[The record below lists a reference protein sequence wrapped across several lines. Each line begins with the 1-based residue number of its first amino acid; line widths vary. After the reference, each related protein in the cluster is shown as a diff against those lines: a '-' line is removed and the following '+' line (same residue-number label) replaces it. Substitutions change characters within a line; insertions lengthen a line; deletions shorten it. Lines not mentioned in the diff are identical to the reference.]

1 MKYTSSAAYMNPS
14 PVKSKSPRPTSHL
27 SVRPVGDGADIR
39 EIFSDQVTS
48 GTRVLSGTIVHV
60 VAVAL
65 LLLVVRLL
73 PQKVYESILPSRLE
87 DIVYLVDPGPGGGGG
102 GGNKSPDPPKQAQVK
117 LEDKVN
123 VPVEKPP
130 VPIPEP
136 EKIPD
141 TLPQE
146 LLNAPLVALGAAPT
160 TAPGDIS
167 GANTNSRGSG
177 TGTGVGPGT
186 GSGLGPGSGG
196 GTGGGIYNIG
206 NGVLTP
212 IAIYQP
218 KPKYTADAMRA
229 KVQGTVEMSAVVL
242 PDGTV
247 TDIRVT
253 RSLDQ
258 SFGLDE
264 EAKKTA
270 ATWRF
275 KPGTLKGEPVAVR
288 IIIALDFNLR

>member
-1 MKYTSSAAYMNPS
+1 MNLTSYLHR
-14 PVKSKSPRPTSHL
+14 PRPTSHL
-27 SVRPVGDGADIR
+27 SVRPVGEGADIR
-39 EIFSDQVTS
+39 ELFRDQETSSLRVFS
-48 GTRVLSGTIVHV
+48 GTLVHIA
-60 VAVAL
+60 AVAL
-65 LLLVVRLL
+65 LLLVASFL
-73 PQKVYESILPSRLE
+73 PKKVYQAILPSSIE

-102 GGNKSPDPPKQAQVK
+102 GGNKSPDPPKQALVK
-117 LEDKVN
+117 QENKIN

-130 VPIPEP
+130 APIIEP
-136 EKIPD
+136 QKVPD
-141 TLPQE
+141 TVPEQ
-146 LLNAPLVALGAAPT
+146 LLNAPLLTLGAAT
-160 TAPGDIS
+160 ITAPGDIS

-177 TGTGVGPGT
+177 TGSGVGPGT

-196 GTGGGIYNIG
+196 GTGGGVYNIG
-206 NGVLTP
+206 NGVVSP

-229 KVQGTVEMSAVVL
+229 KVQGTVVMSAVVL

-247 TDIRVT
+247 TDIKVT

-270 ATWRF
+270 AQWKF

-288 IIIALDFNLR
+288 ILIELDFNLR